1 MDIIKIKNFIN
12 RHNLK
17 LLRGVF
23 LFMAITIV
31 FHILYKQFIGLISG
45 KNFYVV
51 SAEVLTDCVYYSTAW
66 INEKLFWDSMI
77 RLDDVRNFR
86 FFVVTDSGT
95 VIRELCI
102 NRVCSGL
109 KQLYQAFF
117 LFLLYPGPARHKL
130 WYIPVA
136 FIAMQITNIVRI
148 VFLSFT
154 MVYAFQHWDF
164 IHDWVAR
171 PMFYVVLF
179 GLWLL
184 WDKYFTR
191 SAIIRSGP
199 SVNK

>member
-1 MDIIKIKNFIN
+1 MYIKKIRDFIN

-17 LLRGVF
+17 LLRGIF
-23 LFMAITIV
+23 LFMTITIV
-31 FHILYKQFIGLISG
+31 FHILYKQFFGLVSG
-45 KNFYVV
+45 KHFYVL
-51 SAEVLTDCVYYSTAW
+51 SAEVLTDHVYYITAW
-66 INEKLFWDSMI
+66 INEALFGESMI
-77 RLDDVRNFR
+77 RLDDLRNFR

-95 VIRELCI
+95 VIRELSI
-102 NRVCSGL
+102 NRGCSGL
-109 KQLYQAFF
+109 KQFYQAFF

-154 MVYAFQHWDF
+154 MVYAFQHWYF

-191 SAIIRSGP
+191 GARAHPEPSG
-199 SVNK
+199 NK